1 MPRPK
6 LDTSLTASRKQ
17 LVAVTLLFV
26 ALIALLAYPTG
37 ESKSAPSTTQSSQQS
52 TPIAKATVGTDS
64 ATNSSL
70 TNQPSDRRPASSGGH
85 IQESKVTKSPEWT
98 IPLIDIQELKE
109 FNPFQDK
116 LLAETD
122 TPDKG
127 GKASPGRQLAKFGSA
142 GTNPSNGSG
151 QTEAGQGDSAHWDVD
166 QQIASIGKIAAI
178 ITGSRRPAV
187 MIEDQVFY
195 EQDVLQQ
202 RWRILAIKPTGIV
215 VQDLTVGSQQTEI
228 N

>member
-17 LVAVTLLFV
+17 LVAVALLVV
-26 ALIALLAYPTG
+26 ALIGLIAYPST
-37 ESKSAPSTTQSSQQS
+37 ESESAPSTTQASRQS
-52 TPIAKATVGTDS
+52 MPIAKATVDIDS
-64 ATNSSL
+64 ATKSPLTTEPGDRSSAGSREHK
-70 TNQPSDRRPASSGGH
+70 QEAKVASG
-85 IQESKVTKSPEWT
+85 PEWT
-98 IPLIDIQELKE
+98 IPSIDVEELME

-116 LLAETD
+116 LLAKTD
-122 TPDKG
+122 TPTKA
-127 GKASPGRQLAKFGSA
+127 GKESPGRQLTKFGSA
-142 GTNPSNGSG
+142 VHKSSSGSDSSETR
-151 QTEAGQGDSAHWDVD
+151 QDVSAHWDVN

-178 ITGSRRPAV
+178 ITGSRRPAI
-187 MIEDQVFY
+187 MIEDHVFY

-215 VQDLTVGSQQTEI
+215 VQDLTVGSQQAEI